1 MPRRSGDFE
10 NNDDIYKEIENHDKG
25 LILTMQWPYQLS
37 TLYLPLFR
45 AWLYGLTL
53 MTLTWP
59 WILDDRVGRSQSS
72 MEEEANLLRKKI
84 NEMIARP

>member
-25 LILTMQWPYQLS
+25 LILTLQWPGHPV
-37 TLYLPLFR
+37 TLFVSS
-45 AWLYGLTL
+45 LTIWFDL
-53 MTLTWP
+53 IDLDLWP
-59 WILDDRVGRSQSS
+59 DHEYVDDRVGRSQSS

>member
-10 NNDDIYKEIENHDKG
+10 NNDDIYKEIENHDK
-25 LILTMQWPYQLS
+25 
-37 TLYLPLFR
+37 
-45 AWLYGLTL
+45 
-53 MTLTWP
+53 
-59 WILDDRVGRSQSS
+59 DDRVGRSQSS